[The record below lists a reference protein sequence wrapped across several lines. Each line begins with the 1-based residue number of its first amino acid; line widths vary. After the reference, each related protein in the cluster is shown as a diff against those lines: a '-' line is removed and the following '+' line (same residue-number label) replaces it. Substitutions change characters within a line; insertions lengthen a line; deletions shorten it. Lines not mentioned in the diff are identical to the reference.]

1 MKTTLFLFLFI
12 PLLFVSCN
20 KPAALP
26 HEGAWNLVYS
36 KSISADTVDYEFPG
50 ILTGSDMKV
59 WTKNHF
65 IFVGQFQMDT
75 TKNDSYG
82 GGTYKL
88 EGNRYEENILYH
100 TYPDFIGQKI
110 NMLLEVKND
119 TLTQTWPVNDAG
131 QIDKSNY
138 VIEKYIRVE

>member
-12 PLLFVSCN
+12 PLFFVSCN
-20 KPAALP
+20 QQKSAQ
-26 HEGAWNLVYS
+26 HEGAWKLVYS
-36 KSISADTVDYEFPG
+36 KSISADTVDYLFPG
-50 ILTGSDMKV
+50 KMTGSDMKI

-65 IFVGQFQMDT
+65 IFVGKLKLDT
-75 TKNDSYG
+75 TVTDSYG

-100 TYPDFIGQKI
+100 CFPNFVGNKV

-119 TLTQTWPVNDAG
+119 TLFQTWPVKEDG
-131 QIDKSNY
+131 TIDKSNY
-138 VIEKYIRVE
+138 IIEKYIRAE